1 MELLFDKIKNP
12 VIETERLIIN
22 DVTPDDKKE
31 YYALYTDDKL
41 NKYWGYDYHED
52 LPENKEPSPD
62 YFYDFMT
69 SLKNKKE
76 EYSLAIRLK
85 NENSIKNNSDYPY
98 NKMIGEGVF
107 HNFNKNEEVE
117 IGIRLFKK
125 YQGFGFATEAV
136 KAMIEYI
143 KKFKPSVIKAKCFLQ
158 NTASKNT
165 LLRSGFNN
173 TGSDDTYL
181 YFEIML

>member
-12 VIETERLIIN
+12 GIETERLIID
-22 DVTPDDKKE
+22 DVTPNDKNE
-31 YYALYTDDKL
+31 YYALYTDDTL

-52 LPENKEPSPD
+52 LPEKKEPSPD

-69 SLKNKKE
+69 SLKRKKE

-85 NENSIKNNSDYPY
+85 NGNSIKNNSDYSH

-107 HNFNKNEEVE
+107 HNFNGSSEVE
-117 IGIRLFKK
+117 IGIRLFKN

-158 NTASKNT
+158 NNASKNT

-181 YFEIML
+181 YFKIIL

>member
-1 MELLFDKIKNP
+1 MELLFDKIKTP

-22 DVTPDDKKE
+22 DITPDDKKE
-31 YYALYTDDKL
+31 YYDLYTDGEL
-41 NKYWGYDYHED
+41 NKYWGYDYQED
-52 LPENKEPSPD
+52 LPEGKKPSPD
-62 YFYDFMT
+62 YFYEFMT
-69 SLKNKKE
+69 SLKDKKE

-85 NENSIKNNSDYPY
+85 NKNSTKNNDDY

-107 HNFNKNEEVE
+107 HNFKGNGEVE
-117 IGIRLFKK
+117 IGIRLFKN

-173 TGSDDTYL
+173 TGSDNTYL
-181 YFEIML
+181 YFKILP

>member
-1 MELLFDKIKNP
+1 MELLFDKIKSP
-12 VIETERLIIN
+12 VIETGRLIIN
-22 DVTPDDKKE
+22 DITPEDKKE
-31 YYALYTDDKL
+31 YYDLYIDGEL

-69 SLKNKKE
+69 SLKSKKE

-85 NENSIKNNSDYPY
+85 NSNLQTDNSGSDY

-107 HNFNKNEEVE
+107 HNFKENTEVE
-117 IGIRLFKK
+117 IGIRLFKN

-173 TGSDDTYL
+173 TGSDNTYL
-181 YFEIML
+181 YFEIRL